1 MKIGSLFSGY
11 GGLDLAVTNLTG
23 AEVAWHCEWEA
34 APSQIL
40 EAHFPG
46 VPNYRDVSKVDFTQV
61 EPVDILTGG
70 FPCQD
75 LSLAGK
81 RAGLEEGTR
90 SGLWSEFYRAIQ
102 EIKPKLVIIENVR
115 GLLSAKANNGME
127 YTDEV
132 LGTFNGKPAIRALGA
147 VLGDLADIGYDAK
160 WAGVRASDAGAPHQ
174 RFRVFITAYPSGG
187 GQSLPTPTVSDQY
200 TSNLS
205 STQQKL
211 GSMHSV
217 TLAQVFHKTE
227 LFEVPDSALLRSP
240 TASQGEGG
248 ALGEAEARKRGNTVG
263 IRDQAMDLAKL
274 QGYKVSREA
283 DNLFPTPNTMDSLP
297 ARSGEARERNLHR
310 GGSKSRRTSSGN
322 LREDVVYLLPKT
334 ELLPTPNTMEHREIK
349 TPEQIAALKAK
360 SPGGYRN
367 LRETVVNELFPT
379 PKALDGVKG
388 NLKTSQERLDS
399 GHQVDL
405 PNIAID
411 LLGTPRANAAN
422 SSAKQVN
429 QGAPKARLE
438 DQVLLPTPTVAQG
451 RNETSGRQEGSKH
464 HSGTTLND
472 VVYKT
477 AWGKFEPAIRRWESV
492 IDRPAPEP
500 TKPDGKDGNH
510 RLSSKFTEWMMG
522 LPDGWIT
529 DIGLKRNDEL
539 KACGNGV
546 VPQQAEL
553 ALSLLGIKEI
563 LERS

>member
-1 MKIGSLFSGY
+1 
-11 GGLDLAVTNLTG
+11 
-23 AEVAWHCEWEA
+23 
-34 APSQIL
+34 
-40 EAHFPG
+40 
-46 VPNYRDVSKVDFTQV
+46 
-61 EPVDILTGG
+61 
-70 FPCQD
+70 
-75 LSLAGK
+75 
-81 RAGLEEGTR
+81 
-90 SGLWSEFYRAIQ
+90 
-102 EIKPKLVIIENVR
+102 
-115 GLLSAKANNGME
+115 ME

-205 STQQKL
+205 STQQKP

-283 DNLFPTPNTMDSLP
+283 DNLFPTP
-297 ARSGEARERNLHR
+297 
-310 GGSKSRRTSSGN
+310 
-322 LREDVVYLLPKT
+322 
-334 ELLPTPNTMEHREIK
+334 
-349 TPEQIAALKAK
+349 
-360 SPGGYRN
+360 
-367 LRETVVNELFPT
+367 
-379 PKALDGVKG
+379 KALDGVKG

-411 LLGTPRANAAN
+411 LLGTPRT
-422 SSAKQVN
+422 SSANGSTPKQVAA
-429 QGAPKARLE
+429 GAPKARIE
-438 DQVLLPTPTVAQG
+438 DQVL
-451 RNETSGRQEGSKH
+451 
-464 HSGTTLND
+464 TTN
-472 VVYKT
+472 
-477 AWGKFEPAIRRWESV
+477 WGKFEPAIRRWEAT
-492 IDRPAPEP
+492 IGRPAPEP
-500 TKPDGKDGNH
+500 TKPDGKEGNH